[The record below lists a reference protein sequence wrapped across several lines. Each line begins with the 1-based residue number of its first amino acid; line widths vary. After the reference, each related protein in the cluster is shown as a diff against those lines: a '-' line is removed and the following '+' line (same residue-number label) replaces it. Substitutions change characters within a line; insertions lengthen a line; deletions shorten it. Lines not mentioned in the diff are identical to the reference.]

1 MNSFRKAS
9 FAFTGLLALS
19 TSFVSAPA
27 FADGECLEWNVAGS
41 WPLTQSNGTR
51 VYLRLQQTGTHLQGV
66 GEYSYHSDSAEQQ
79 YTVSG
84 PVDGQLENGNLVRVA
99 AYWSNGSVGLYVGK
113 IQADGGMTG
122 YTSDRN
128 NVNNKATFVA
138 SASAQC
144 VSRAAVAPPKPTMAL
159 GRVQTPAGTPE
170 APPMTMCERAA
181 AARARNSPAAPG
193 LERQCAAQGEKPPA
207 APAAA
212 VATDVKEDHS
222 NLADVFGSAPA
233 ATDVKQ
239 DHSNLADVFG
249 SAPAADAPA
258 PAAQPAEK
266 KAVRPPVE
274 APHDLRAESIDFL
287 QNNKVVT
294 RAELG
299 QTVEIRC
306 KYRAI
311 EVLSPF
317 ASRILEWRGYL
328 LREGLGMVA
337 GENWGFYSRKDPGG
351 PYWETAFWK
360 PKFFGKWTF
369 RCSLN
374 RDFAYAEANPDNN
387 EVTAVLEVIEPAPPA
402 Q

>member
-9 FAFTGLLALS
+9 LAFTGLLALS

-27 FADGECLEWNVAGS
+27 FADGECLEWNVTGS

-51 VYLRLQQTGTHLQGV
+51 VILRLQQTGTHLQGV

-113 IQADGGMTG
+113 IQADGGMSG

-144 VSRAAVAPPKPTMAL
+144 VSRAAVAPPKPTVAL
-159 GRVQTPAGTPE
+159 GRVPRAEG
-170 APPMTMCERAA
+170 APNPNEGKSFCELAA
-181 AARARNSPAAPG
+181 AARAANRPTAAALQRRCDAQLAASAAAAP
-193 LERQCAAQGEKPPA
+193 
-207 APAAA
+207 
-212 VATDVKEDHS
+212 TDVKEDHS

-233 ATDVKQ
+233 ATDVKK
-239 DHSNLADVFG
+239 DHSNLADVFV

-258 PAAQPAEK
+258 PAAQPFEK
-266 KAVRPPVE
+266 KDADPPVE
-274 APHDLRAESIDFL
+274 APHDLRVVSLTFGREGKVTQVQLGSSIIFFC
-287 QNNKVVT
+287 
-294 RAELG
+294 R
-299 QTVEIRC
+299 
-306 KYRAI
+306 
-311 EVLSPF
+311 F
-317 ASRILEWRGYL
+317 AVNRVASAFAPGIGWWRGEII
-328 LREGLGMVA
+328 REPLGRVS
-337 GENWGFYSRKDPGG
+337 GETYRFDPEYYTREYVRGATWT
-351 PYWETAFWK
+351 PQ
-360 PKFFGKWTF
+360 FFGKYTF
-369 RCSLN
+369 HCRVN
-374 RDFAYAEANPDNN
+374 HDFAYAEANPDNN
-387 EVTAVLEVIEPAPPA
+387 EVTAVLEVIDRAPPA